1 MKRLKDF
8 LSEGKNLHM
17 EHIED
22 SVLNDGSSGVN
33 EAISFMESVVS
44 MLDGNTKS
52 PINVTVKWD
61 GAPAVFAGINPEN
74 GKFFVATKSLFN
86 VVPKINYTSA
96 DVDKNHSGQ
105 LAAKLKI
112 ALSNLGKL
120 GIRGILQGDIMFTSG
135 DISKE
140 TIDGESHIVF
150 QPNTISYS
158 VPANS
163 DLAKQ
168 MNSAKIG
175 VVWHTKYTGKTIK
188 DLKASFNPQV
198 SSLVKTRAVWFTDAD
213 FRDTSGTATFTRKE
227 TSDINALLKDCKNK
241 LKSSKSFIDKL
252 LSQTMIISQVK
263 IYSNSLVR
271 QGAGGTESAAGFSN
285 YMNSKMQKSID
296 SLKTD
301 AAKERKNL
309 VRQELLTYLGKNSSK
324 IDLMFDLRQSLVKAK
339 IYIIRQ
345 LEKVKQIGTFIK
357 TENGFEVTSPEG
369 FVAVDRISNKAL
381 KLVDRL
387 EFSMQNFTAAK
398 NWDK

>member
-1 MKRLKDF
+1 MKQFLDF
-8 LSEGKNLHM
+8 IIEDKNLHM

-22 SVLNDGSSGVN
+22 SVLNDGSSGVI
-33 EAISFMESVVS
+33 EAISFMESVVD

-52 PINVTVKWD
+52 PVNVTVKWD

-86 VVPKINYTSA
+86 VTPKINYTSA

-105 LAAKLKI
+105 LATKLKI
-112 ALSNLGKL
+112 ALANLGKL

-135 DISKE
+135 DISTE
-140 TIDGESHIVF
+140 NIDGESHIVF
-150 QPNTISYS
+150 QPNTISYA
-158 VPANS
+158 VPAGS
-163 DLAKQ
+163 DLAKE
-168 MNSAKIG
+168 MKSAKIG

-198 SSLVKTRAVWFTDAD
+198 SSLAKTRAVWFSDAD
-213 FRDTSGTATFTRKE
+213 FKDTSGTATFTRKE
-227 TSDINALLKDCKNK
+227 TTDINSILADCKNK
-241 LKSSKSFIDKL
+241 LKSSKSFIDSLVKHAFVKE
-252 LSQTMIISQVK
+252 IK

-271 QGAGGTESAAGFSN
+271 QGAGGTDSAAGFIK
-285 YMNSKMQKSID
+285 YMESKMQKSID
-296 SLKTD
+296 SLKSETGKKR
-301 AAKERKNL
+301 KESVKN
-309 VRQELLTYLGKNSSK
+309 ELIAYISDNSSK
-324 IDLMFDLRQSLVKAK
+324 IDSMFALRASLVKAK
-339 IYIIRQ
+339 IFIVRK
-345 LEKVKQIGTFIK
+345 LERAKSIGTFIK
-357 TENGFEVTSPEG
+357 TKNGFKVTSPEG

>member
-1 MKRLKDF
+1 MKQFLDF
-8 LSEGKNLHM
+8 LVEGKNLHM

-22 SVLNDGSSGVN
+22 SVLNEGSSGVI
-33 EAISFMESVVS
+33 EAISFMESVVD

-52 PINVTVKWD
+52 SINVTVKWD

-86 VVPKINYTSA
+86 VTPKINYTNA
-96 DVDKNHSGQ
+96 DIDKNHSGQ

-112 ALSNLGKL
+112 ALANLGKL

-135 DISKE
+135 DMSTE
-140 TIDGESHIVF
+140 NIDGESHIVF
-150 QPNTISYS
+150 QPNTISYA

-163 DLAKQ
+163 KLAKE
-168 MNSAKIG
+168 MSNAKIG

-188 DLKASFNPQV
+188 ELKASFNPQV
-198 SSLVKTRAVWFTDAD
+198 SSLAKTRAVWFSDAD
-213 FRDTSGTATFTRKE
+213 FRDTSGTATFTKKE
-227 TSDINALLKDCKNK
+227 TNDINSLLADCKNK
-241 LKSSKSFIDKL
+241 LRGSKRFIDSL
-252 LSQTMIISQVK
+252 LSQTKIISEIK

-271 QGAGGTESAAGFSN
+271 QGAGGTESAAGFIN
-285 YMNSKMQKSID
+285 YMESKMQKSID
-296 SLKTD
+296 SLKSE
-301 AAKERKNL
+301 AGKKRKESVKK
-309 VRQELLTYLGKNSSK
+309 ELIAYLGKNSSK
-324 IDLMFDLRQSLVKAK
+324 LDLMFALRVSLVKAK
-339 IYIIRQ
+339 LYIIRK

-357 TENGFEVTSPEG
+357 TENGFRVTSPEG
-369 FVAVDRISNKAL
+369 FVAVDRMSNKAL